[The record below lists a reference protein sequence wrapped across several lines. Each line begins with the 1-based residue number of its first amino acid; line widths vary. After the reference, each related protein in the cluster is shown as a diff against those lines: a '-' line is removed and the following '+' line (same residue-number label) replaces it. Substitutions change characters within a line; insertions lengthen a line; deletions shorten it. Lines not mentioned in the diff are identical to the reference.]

1 MNTKEAACSC
11 KGKSLDHFLQPTI
24 LMLLKNEEMHGFLL
38 LKKISETPLF
48 AGEYPDPTGLYRFL
62 KKMEAQ
68 GMLSSRE
75 ELQKD
80 FPSKKMYSITAYGSE
95 CLENWE
101 QTIRQY
107 AEELLQLTDLI
118 SKANNKENGPQE

>member
-1 MNTKEAACSC
+1 MNTKAECSC

-24 LMLLKNEEMHGFLL
+24 LMLLSEEEMHGFLL
-38 LKKISETPLF
+38 LKRISETPLF

-62 KKMEAQ
+62 KKMEGL
-68 GMLSSRE
+68 GMLASRE
-75 ELQKD
+75 EEQEN
-80 FPSKKMYSITAYGSE
+80 FPSKKLYTITPYGSE

-107 AEELLQLTDLI
+107 ATELFQLADLI
-118 SKANNKENGPQE
+118 GSTLQKN